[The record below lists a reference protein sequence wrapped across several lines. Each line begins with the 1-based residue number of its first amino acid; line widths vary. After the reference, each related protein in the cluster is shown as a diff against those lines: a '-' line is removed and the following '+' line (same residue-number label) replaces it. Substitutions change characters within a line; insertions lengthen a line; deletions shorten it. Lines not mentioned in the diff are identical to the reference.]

1 MASPSQASRR
11 PERIQDNDSF
21 VVVTGIS
28 DATQADGTDLVHVV
42 TLSGATAVAQDFA
55 FALSDITTTAAD
67 YGTTTFSDGV
77 TLNGSTLTIPIGA
90 SSFNVTVSGADDLL
104 DEATSALDTRTER
117 AMSQALDGL
126 SKVRTTITIKHRL
139 STIREAD
146 LVVVM
151 QRGRVV
157 ANGKHAALAAQGG
170 VYAGLLA
177 GA

>member
-1 MASPSQASRR
+1 MTPY
-11 PERIQDNDSF
+11 

-28 DATQADGTDLVHVV
+28 DATQAEGTALVHVV
-42 TLSGATAVAQDFA
+42 TLSGATAVAQGFA
-55 FALSDITTTAAD
+55 FALSDITTRAAD

-77 TLNGSTLTIPIGA
+77 TLNGSTLTIPIGV

-126 SKVRTTITIKHRL
+126 SKGRTTFTIAHRL

-146 LVVVM
+146 LIVVM
-151 QRGRVV
+151 QRRWVV
-157 ANGKHAALAAQGG
+157 ENGTHAALAAQGG
-170 VYAGLLA
+170 MCDGLLA